1 MTLAWSSSINKKSP
15 PLHNVPASVKVKLD
29 EVWQKSYAELYEP
42 TTNEAT
48 SLQDTV
54 EEVLEL
60 FQDQDKTL
68 VHLRHVWM
76 ALILAVVVEPTI
88 KYYQPE
94 NTIPDQTI
102 EKMSAWLL
110 KTIKAEINSEIPFDF
125 DPPADVLNICSVS
138 AKQIEEFQ
146 TLHEVLN
153 VYTNAIKTLNPKQSL
168 EALIDILD
176 DCLEGYAVFPG
187 SYGRRELFNWWLLD
201 VVPAT
206 WNLLPPSSMYA
217 VESLPNR
224 DNIRSHQMKILQA
237 ISFRNIEYRRFEIN

>member
-1 MTLAWSSSINKKSP
+1 M
-15 PLHNVPASVKVKLD
+15 HNIPASMKVKLT

-42 TTNEAT
+42 RTNEST

-68 VHLRHVWM
+68 GHLRHVWM
-76 ALILAVVVEPTI
+76 ALILALVVEPTI

-102 EKMSAWLL
+102 EKMSAWSL
-110 KTIKAEINSEIPFDF
+110 KNIKAEINSEIPFDF
-125 DPPADVLNICSVS
+125 DPAADVLNICSVS

-146 TLHEVLN
+146 TLHEALN
-153 VYTNAIKTLNPKQSL
+153 VYTDAIKTLNPKQSL

-176 DCLEGYAVFPG
+176 NCLEGYAVFPG
-187 SYGRRELFNWWLLD
+187 SYGRSELFNWWLLD

-206 WNLLPPSSMYA
+206 WNLLPPSSIYA
-217 VESLPNR
+217 LESLPNR
-224 DNIRSHQMKILQA
+224 DNIRSDQMKILQA
-237 ISFRNIEYRRFEIN
+237 ISFRNVEHRRFEIN